1 MYKQDEEVV
10 FVQIKCTK
18 YYYVPPCK
26 HPPSDVITPVYQI
39 L

>member
-1 MYKQDEEVV
+1 MYKQGEEVV
-10 FVQIKCTK
+10 SVQINCIK

-26 HPPSDVITPVYQI
+26 HPPSDVITLVYQI